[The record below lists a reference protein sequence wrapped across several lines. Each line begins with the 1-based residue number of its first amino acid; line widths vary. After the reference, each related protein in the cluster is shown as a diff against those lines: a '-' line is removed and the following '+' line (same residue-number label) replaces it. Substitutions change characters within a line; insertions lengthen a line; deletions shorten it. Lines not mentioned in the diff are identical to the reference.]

1 MRQSTVLRIAG
12 QIQRIGPAAAHARQ
26 LKHELPQDAT
36 GLPRG
41 VSRNVPTE
49 LRTQPQ
55 KDAMGLPHGVSR
67 CVPTGLP
74 HGVSRCVPSG
84 LPMVLQGAGKR
95 VIGTVFPDAA
105 T

>member
-1 MRQSTVLRIAG
+1 MRVNLSMNCHKMPRATPGRGKL
-12 QIQRIGPAAAHARQ
+12 AA
-26 LKHELPQDAT
+26 
-36 GLPRG
+36 RG

-55 KDAMGLPHGVSR
+55 KDAMDLPHGVSR

-74 HGVSRCVPSG
+74 
-84 LPMVLQGAGKR
+84 MVLQGAGKR
-95 VIGTVFPDAA
+95 VTGTVFPHAA

>member
-1 MRQSTVLRIAG
+1 MPNDP
-12 QIQRIGPAAAHARQ
+12 PAAHVRQ

-49 LRTQPQ
+49 LRTQPK
-55 KDAMGLPHGVSR
+55 KDAM
-67 CVPTGLP
+67 GLP

-84 LPMVLQGAGKR
+84 LPMLLQGAGKR
-95 VIGTVFPDAA
+95 VIGTVFPLAA

>member
-26 LKHELPQDAT
+26 LKRELPQDAM
-36 GLPRG
+36 
-41 VSRNVPTE
+41 
-49 LRTQPQ
+49 
-55 KDAMGLPHGVSR
+55 D
-67 CVPTGLP
+67 LP

-95 VIGTVFPDAA
+95 VIGTVFPLAA